1 MMQSSSTT
9 STIIIPNG
17 DYIEQPSKNDL
28 NNNHINDDSNF
39 IIKNVQ
45 IAIDP
50 IIMNGDRGDDGEDQE
65 QIDKN
70 IEQFCSIP
78 GEPKDSQ
85 AELDYS
91 IANIVNSQQHD
102 KNDNMDKL
110 MKEQPSCPGKLD
122 YVPGPKIIAKNR
134 WQKIW
139 HLACRLKWNNIFYLT
154 TLHVTCV
161 FACYHAAIYPVKVLT
176 VASAITLGYFSGM
189 GMSVGAH
196 RYWAHRSFKAKP
208 ILRLGLMLL
217 QTMTMNGTIFSYAR
231 DHRNHHK
238 YSDTEADPKN
248 PARGLFH
255 AHVGWWL
262 WKKSPVVI
270 AMGKKFDVSDLWND
284 PLIRFQH
291 KYYVPLFTV
300 LNIILPT
307 IVPWLLWNENPL
319 TAFYVIVIIRTT
331 VVLHLLFCVNSVA
344 HHYGYRPYDFR
355 IRPADN
361 RIINYLSMGEGNHNY
376 HHVFPYDYRSNE
388 KEYWEYFDPISHFI
402 HITQMLGLTYD
413 CKKASPRVVMGIVR
427 RKGIP
432 AHFDHPRSLTFRI
445 VNAMFD
451 WVAGSIVTLWFLYP
465 FIIYKYMT
473 NREIFIFRWE
483 T

>member
-1 MMQSSSTT
+1 MPSSTASSIT
-9 STIIIPNG
+9 IPNG
-17 DYIEQPSKNDL
+17 GQLSTDL
-28 NNNHINDDSNF
+28 NNNNKNELNSNVKNVKISIDSTNVTTNDDN
-39 IIKNVQ
+39 
-45 IAIDP
+45 
-50 IIMNGDRGDDGEDQE
+50 EDNKQV
-65 QIDKN
+65 DKN
-70 IEQFCSIP
+70 IEQYCSIP
-78 GEPKDSQ
+78 GEPKETI
-85 AELDYS
+85 ELDQS
-91 IANIVNSQQHD
+91 IANIINQQ
-102 KNDNMDKL
+102 NDLNEKIIT
-110 MKEQPSCPGKLD
+110 MKEYPLCPGKLD
-122 YVPGPKIIAKNR
+122 YIPGPKRIAKNR
-134 WQKIW
+134 WEKIC
-139 HLACRLKWNNIFYLT
+139 HTACRLKWNNIFYLSA
-154 TLHVTCV
+154 LHITCI
-161 FACYHAAIYPVKVLT
+161 FACYHAAVYPVKFWT
-176 VASAITLGYFSGM
+176 AASAITLGYFTGM

-248 PARGLFH
+248 PAKGLFH

-291 KYYVPLFTV
+291 RFYVPLFIV

-307 IVPWLLWNENPL
+307 IVPWLLWNENLL

-402 HITQMLGLTYD
+402 HITQIIGLTYD

-432 AHFDHPRSLTFRI
+432 AYFDHPRSLTFRI
-445 VNAMFD
+445 LNACFD

-465 FIIYKYMT
+465 FLIYKYFT
-473 NREIFIFRWE
+473 DREIFIYRWE

>member
-1 MMQSSSTT
+1 MPSSTASSIT
-9 STIIIPNG
+9 IPNG
-17 DYIEQPSKNDL
+17 GQLATDL
-28 NNNHINDDSNF
+28 NNNNKNELNSNV
-39 IIKNVQ
+39 KNVK
-45 IAIDP
+45 ISIDSTT
-50 IIMNGDRGDDGEDQE
+50 NDNNHHYDDNEDNK

-70 IEQFCSIP
+70 IEQYCSIP
-78 GEPKDSQ
+78 GEPKETI
-85 AELDYS
+85 ELDQS
-91 IANIVNSQQHD
+91 IANIINQQ
-102 KNDNMDKL
+102 NDLNEKIIT
-110 MKEQPSCPGKLD
+110 MKEYPPCPGKLD
-122 YVPGPKIIAKNR
+122 YIPGPKRIAKNR
-134 WQKIW
+134 WEKFW
-139 HLACRLKWNNIFYLT
+139 HTTCRLKWNNIFYLSA
-154 TLHVTCV
+154 LHITCI
-161 FACYHAAIYPVKVLT
+161 FACYHAAVYPVKFWT
-176 VASAITLGYFSGM
+176 AASAITLGYLTGM

-248 PARGLFH
+248 PAKGLFH

-291 KYYVPLFTV
+291 RFYVPLFIV

-307 IVPWLLWNENPL
+307 IVPWILWNENLL

-402 HITQMLGLTYD
+402 HITQIIGLTYD

-432 AHFDHPRSLTFRI
+432 AYFDHPRSLTFRI
-445 VNAMFD
+445 LNACFD

-465 FIIYKYMT
+465 FLIYKYFT
-473 NREIFIFRWE
+473 DREIFIYRWE